1 MRAAV
6 SAEAQF
12 TTIAAVAHFE
22 VGLGLTAEQPK
33 RILFHLNNTA
43 IGPAGHF
50 LAVRAVA
57 NDDPSGVRLGLERNV
72 ATVAATV
79 DRYGI
84 RHLPSLL
91 NEFVST

>member
-6 SAEAQF
+6 SAETQF
-12 TTIAAVAHFE
+12 TTVAAVAHFE
-22 VGLGLTAEQPK
+22 VRLGVTAEQAK
-33 RILFHLNNTA
+33 RILFNLNNTA

-50 LAVRAVA
+50 LTVRAVA
-57 NDDPSGVRLGLERNV
+57 NDDPSGVRLSLKRNV

-79 DRYGI
+79 DSYGI
-84 RHLPSLL
+84 RHLSSLV